1 MRHAT
6 ALRCAG
12 NTEGWVQA
20 GSEAA
25 CCIALLSL
33 LATWPGHYGCR
44 PLVSDLLHH
53 RHCCR
58 AAAAAALQAVV
69 DLIEECIAGSPLQRP
84 TAAQALQ
91 RLRATAGS

>member
-1 MRHAT
+1 
-6 ALRCAG
+6 
-12 NTEGWVQA
+12 
-20 GSEAA
+20 
-25 CCIALLSL
+25 
-33 LATWPGHYGCR
+33 
-44 PLVSDLLHH
+44 LVSNLLHH